1 MKNAAGSIVINTD
14 IDISEAQKKLM
25 QLKREIKESEDS
37 IAKMQKDVNAKIK
50 ERDRLA
56 QKLDGKQIKLDAAK
70 QELDGLKSQQ
80 APIIQQIEEVQQ
92 KIADATAEAAK
103 FKQAWLDGTPG
114 ADKDWTLAQDQV
126 DTLKVRYQ
134 ELLAQAE
141 KLDPAILKASDH
153 VAAQEKEVEAARAAW
168 SNVKHEVRNINME
181 LETERTR
188 LAGMVN
194 EAGDLTIQEVCSA
207 EAANGMSRAMDAVN
221 TRMDKF
227 VNRVKALAKRVLFFS
242 VITAALRRLRSWMSE
257 AIQSNDEAAAAMAK
271 LKGALLTLA
280 QPLLSVLIPAFTVVV
295 NLLARLVTVAAQLM
309 AMIFG
314 KSIKQTS
321 AAAKAMNAE
330 KTAIE
335 GVGSAAKETAKN
347 LSGLDEINTWDSG
360 SSGGGGGGAS
370 SGGISPDFD
379 LDGMGVAEDRLKD
392 ILGLVE
398 AIAAGLLTWKLSKMF
413 GLNLG
418 QSLALFAAIIGAVE
432 FVKGLF
438 DAWANGASA
447 ENVRQMLIGLT
458 VAAVG
463 LGIAFG
469 PVAAGVALVVGGLA
483 MLVTGFQDAV
493 KNGFNLHNM
502 LLTLA
507 GIIATGLGIS
517 LLTGSV
523 IPVLIASILALLVA
537 IAVFTGHGEELLNG
551 LRDVFGGFID
561 FITGV
566 FSGDWAKAMGGIE
579 RMFQGLKM
587 ALGAIIDGVK
597 DLFLR
602 FLDWIDQ
609 KTNGKLKPI
618 LDFIR
623 NCVKVT
629 FDAIKTTVG
638 NVVDA
643 VKQIFSGIITFLRGV
658 FTGNWK
664 MAWDGIKSVFKGV
677 WNGVV
682 SILEGAVNLIIRGVN
697 WLISQLNKIHI
708 DIPSWVPGIGGRS
721 VGVNI
726 PAVSYVSIPRLA
738 KGAVIPPNREFMA
751 VLGDQKSGNNIET
764 PEALLRQIVRDEM
777 SNKGG
782 GSYRFTAQIN
792 RRTIFDEVI
801 EEGKMRQ
808 VSTGRNPFTAF

>member
-37 IAKMQKDVNAKIK
+37 IAKMQKDVNSKIK

-227 VNRVKALAKRVLFFS
+227 VNRVKALAKRVFVFS
-242 VITAALRRLRSWMSE
+242 LITAALRKLRSWMSE
-257 AIQSNDEAAAAMAK
+257 AIQSNDEAAAAMAR

-280 QPLLSVLIPAFTVVV
+280 QPLLSVLIPALTVVI

-360 SSGGGGGGAS
+360 SSGGGGGGGTS

-398 AIAAGLLTWKLSKMF
+398 AIALGLLTWRMSKAF
-413 GLNLG
+413 GLGLKESIG
-418 QSLALFAAIIGAVE
+418 LFVAMYGAIE
-432 FVKGLF
+432 FVKGLVA
-438 DAWANGASA
+438 AWSNDVSWG
-447 ENVRQMLIGLT
+447 NIQQMVFGLT
-458 VAAVG
+458 LAVMG
-463 LGIAFG
+463 LYAAFG
-469 PVAAGVALVVGGLA
+469 PVAAGIAMVVGGLA
-483 MLVTGFQDAV
+483 MLVTGFHDAM
-493 KNGFNLHNM
+493 KNGFNLQNT
-502 LLTLA
+502 LLSLA
-507 GIIATGLGIS
+507 GIIVTGLGIAM
-517 LLTGSV
+517 LAGPGGW
-523 IPVLIASILALLVA
+523 IAVLIASIAALLLA
-537 IAVFTGHGEELLNG
+537 IVVFTGHGEELLNG
-551 LRDVFGGFID
+551 LRDVFGGFLD

-579 RMFQGLKM
+579 RMIQGLAT

-597 DLFLR
+597 DLFLKA
-602 FLDWIDQ
+602 LDWLDE
-609 KTNGKLKPI
+609 KTHGKLHGIIVFVKELFSGVFSTVKTVLNNI
-618 LDFIR
+618 LY
-623 NCVKVT
+623 
-629 FDAIKTTVG
+629 
-638 NVVDA
+638 A
-643 VKQIFSGIITFLRGV
+643 VKQVFTGIVQFITGIFSGNLSRALKGAGNILIGILNAV
-658 FTGNWK
+658 FG
-664 MAWDGIKSVFKGV
+664 AID
-677 WNGVV
+677 
-682 SILEGAVNLIIRGVN
+682 GAVAGVASVIN
-697 WLISQLNKIHI
+697 TL
-708 DIPSWVPGIGGRS
+708 IGGADKILKLVGGGGISYRITAPS
-721 VGVNI
+721 VGRI
-726 PAVSYVSIPRLA
+726 PMLA

-764 PEALLRQIVRDEM
+764 PEALLRQIMREEM
-777 SNKGG
+777 PRNG

-792 RRTIFDEVI
+792 RRVLFDQMI
-801 EEGKMRQ
+801 EEGKLRQ
-808 VSTGRNPFTAF
+808 VSTGRNPFMAL

>member
-1 MKNAAGSIVINTD
+1 MSADGSIVIKTKV
-14 IDISEAQKKLM
+14 EADDAQAAKELERLNRKIRTLEDKVSKNK
-25 QLKREIKESEDS
+25 QLKFELLPES
-37 IAKMQKDVNAKIK
+37 N
-50 ERDRLA
+50 
-56 QKLDGKQIKLDAAK
+56 
-70 QELDGLKSQQ
+70 EL
-80 APIIQQIEEVQQ
+80 
-92 KIADATAEAAK
+92 EAA
-103 FKQAWLDGTPG
+103 LDS
-114 ADKDWTLAQDQV
+114 AKAKLAEMQSGGPFTSDQIR
-126 DTLKVRYQ
+126 D
-134 ELLAQAE
+134 QAE
-141 KLDPAILKASDH
+141 TVRSLQARWDAIQKQVERYDRSIRSASIDLLN
-153 VAAQEKEVEAARAAW
+153 AQERAGEIT
-168 SNVKHEVRNINME
+168 HNM
-181 LETERTR
+181 
-188 LAGMVN
+188 VS
-194 EAGDLTIQEVCSA
+194 SA
-207 EAANGMSRAMDAVN
+207 EATRGLSRATTEAD
-221 TRMDKF
+221 TRMDRF
-227 VNRVKALAKRVLFFS
+227 VNRVKGLAKRVFVFS
-242 VITAALRRLRSWMSE
+242 LITAALRSLRGWLGNV
-257 AIQSNDEAAAAMAK
+257 IQTNDEAAAAMAR

-280 QPLLSVLIPAFTVVV
+280 QPLLSVLIPALTVVI

-330 KTAIE
+330 KKAIE
-335 GVGSAAKETAKN
+335 GVGGAAKETAKN

-438 DAWANGASA
+438 DAWANGTSA

-469 PVAAGVALVVGGLA
+469 PVAAGIAMVVGGLA
-483 MLVTGFQDAV
+483 MLVTGFHDAM
-493 KNGFNLHNM
+493 KNGFNLQNT
-502 LLTLA
+502 LLSLA
-507 GIIATGLGIS
+507 GIIVTGLGIAM
-517 LLTGSV
+517 LAGPGGW
-523 IPVLIASILALLVA
+523 IAVLIASIAALLLA
-537 IAVFTGHGEELLNG
+537 IVVFTGHGEELLNG

-579 RMFQGLKM
+579 RMFQGLKT

-597 DLFLR
+597 DLFLKL
-602 FLDWIDQ
+602 LDWIDQ

-623 NCVKVT
+623 SIVSAV
-629 FDAIKTTVG
+629 FGSIKTTVG

-643 VKQIFSGIITFLRGV
+643 LKQIFSGIITFLRGV

-664 MAWDGIKSVFKGV
+664 MAWDGIKSIFKGV
-677 WNGVV
+677 WNGVISV
-682 SILEGAVNLIIRGVN
+682 LEGAVNLIIRGVN

-764 PEALLRQIVRDEM
+764 PESLLRQIVREEM
-777 SNKGG
+777 SNKDG

-808 VSTGRNPFTAF
+808 VSTGKNPFTTI

>member
-1 MKNAAGSIVINTD
+1 MGADGSIIIKTRVEADDAQAAKELERLNKKILRLESKLADNKALKLKIQPDFDNAA
-14 IDISEAQKKLM
+14 L
-25 QLKREIKESEDS
+25 R
-37 IAKMQKDVNAKIK
+37 
-50 ERDRLA
+50 
-56 QKLDGKQIKLDAAK
+56 LDAA
-70 QELDGLKSQQ
+70 
-80 APIIQQIEEVQQ
+80 
-92 KIADATAEAAK
+92 
-103 FKQAWLDGTPG
+103 
-114 ADKDWTLAQDQV
+114 
-126 DTLKVRYQ
+126 R
-134 ELLAQAE
+134 E
-141 KLDPAILKASDH
+141 KLNAMQSGSYSTEQVKEQEETVKALQAHWDVIQKR
-153 VAAQEKEVEAARAAW
+153 VAAYNRNIEQATTELEASRDRAGELTENMVTSTAATSGLARAT
-168 SNVKHEVRNINME
+168 S
-181 LETERTR
+181 
-188 LAGMVN
+188 
-194 EAGDLTIQEVCSA
+194 EAD
-207 EAANGMSRAMDAVN
+207 
-221 TRMDKF
+221 TRMDRF
-227 VNRVKALAKRVLFFS
+227 INRVKGLAKRVFVFS
-242 VITAALRRLRSWMSE
+242 LITAALRKMRSWMSNV
-257 AIQSNDEAAAAMAK
+257 IQTNDEAAAAMAR

-280 QPLLSVLIPAFTVVV
+280 QPLMSVLIPALTVVV
-295 NLLARLVTVAAQLM
+295 NLLARLITVAAQLM

-330 KTAIE
+330 KAAIE

-360 SSGGGGGGAS
+360 SSDGGGGGVT
-370 SGGISPDFD
+370 GGGGLSPDFD

-447 ENVRQMLIGLT
+447 ENVRKMLIGLT
-458 VAAVG
+458 VAAVA

-469 PVAAGVALVVGGLA
+469 PVAAGVALIVGGLA
-483 MLVTGFQDAV
+483 MLVTGFRDAM
-493 KNGFNLHNM
+493 KNGFNLYNT
-502 LLTLA
+502 LLVLA
-507 GIIATGLGIS
+507 GIIATGLRIS

-537 IAVFTGHGEELLNG
+537 ITIFTGHGEELLNG

-566 FSGDWAKAMGGIE
+566 FTGDWNKAMGGIE
-579 RMFQGLKM
+579 RMFQGLKT
-587 ALGAIIDGVK
+587 ALGAIIDGVR
-597 DLFLR
+597 DMFLK
-602 FLDWIDQ
+602 FLDWVDQ

-623 NCVKVT
+623 NYVKAV

-643 VKQIFSGIITFLRGV
+643 VKQIFSGIVTFLRGV

-664 MAWDGIKSVFKGV
+664 MAWEGVKDVFKGI

-697 WLISQLNKIHI
+697 WLISQLNKIHV
-708 DIPSWVPGIGGRS
+708 DIPDWVPGIGGKS
-721 VGVNI
+721 VGISI
-726 PAVSYVSIPRLA
+726 PSVSYVNIPRLA
-738 KGAVIPPNREFMA
+738 QGAVIPPNREFLA

-764 PEALLRQIVRDEM
+764 PEALLRQIIRDEM
-777 SNKGG
+777 PRNGG
-782 GSYRFTAQIN
+782 NYHFTAQIN
-792 RRTIFDEVI
+792 RKVIFDQMI
-801 EEGKMRQ
+801 EEGKLRQ
-808 VSTGRNPFTAF
+808 VSTGRNPFTDL